1 MRLKIIYYGNPL
13 LRTKAKPVDA
23 LTPEIKQFAQDMVET
38 MFLENGIGLAA
49 NQVGSLLRIFVTSVP
64 KKDDEGRLQPGKVKI
79 YINPEIVEFSDD
91 KVAYNEGCL
100 SIPGL
105 RGEVSRP
112 FRVKIK
118 ALDIDGNP
126 FEEELEGLDSVCVC
140 HENDHLNG
148 VLFIDRIKGKEREEM
163 EKKLKQIKKEF
174 HLGQ

>member
-13 LRTKAKPVDA
+13 LRKKAQPVDA
-23 LTPEIKQFAQDMVET
+23 VTPEIKQFAQDMIET

-49 NQVGSLLRIFVTSVP
+49 NQVGRLLRIFVTAVP
-64 KKDDEGRLQPGKVKI
+64 GKDDEGNLKPGKVKV
-79 YINPEIVEFSDD
+79 YINPEITDFSED

-105 RGEVSRP
+105 RGEVARP
-112 FRVKIK
+112 FRVKIR
-118 ALDIDGNP
+118 ALDIEGNS

-163 EKKLKQIKKEF
+163 EKRLKQIKKEF
-174 HLGQ
+174 HESK

>member
-1 MRLKIIYYGNPL
+1 MRLKITYYGNPL
-13 LRTKAKPVDA
+13 LRKKAQPVGS
-23 LTPEIKQFAQDMVET
+23 LTPEVKQLAQDMVET

-49 NQVGSLLRIFVTSVP
+49 NQVGSLLRIFVTAVP
-64 KKDDEGRLQPGKVKI
+64 KKDDEGRLQPGQVKV
-79 YINPEIVEFSDD
+79 YINPEIIEFSDD
-91 KVAYNEGCL
+91 KVVYNEGCL

-112 FRVKIK
+112 FRVKIR
-118 ALDIDGNP
+118 ALDIDGNA

-148 VLFIDRIKGKEREEM
+148 VLFIDRIKGKERDEM
-163 EKKLKQIKKEF
+163 EKKLKQIKKDY